1 LGGNVKLKKRKYQKL
16 VLYLRPKDKKII
28 RKVLKAGDGSVRVI
42 KRMQILKLLH
52 KKVSSC
58 KIAEYI
64 GVSLQTVYNIGL
76 LYLQHGLNKAVY
88 DLPRPGRKS
97 LLNLKQSQRIIAMV
111 CTDPPEGQSRWTIR
125 LITEETINRGMIPQ
139 IGRET
144 VRILLKTHDIK
155 PWREKMWCIPKL
167 NQEYIDRMEDLLD
180 LYERPY
186 NSKEPVLC
194 LDERPIQ
201 LLSDMR
207 ESIPMKPGHVKKKD
221 YEYKRYGTA
230 NAFCIVEPKAG
241 DHITKITSNRKS
253 EDFAKMIYQ
262 IARKYPKADI
272 IQLVMDNL
280 NTHKLKS
287 LTDKYG
293 IEKGNKIW
301 NRFTIH
307 YTPVHASWLNQA
319 EIEIS
324 LYSKQCLGK
333 RRIQNIELLK
343 KETKAWN
350 RRVNKKKIKINWR
363 WTVKDA
369 RRKFKYNK
377 IEKSKN

>member
-1 LGGNVKLKKRKYQKL
+1 MKKRKYQKL
-16 VLYLRPKDKKII
+16 VLYLKPKDKKII
-28 RKVLKAGDGSVRVI
+28 RKLLKAGNKSVRVI

-52 KKVSSC
+52 KKISSR

-64 GVSLQTVYNIGL
+64 GITLQTVYNIGL
-76 LYLQHGLNKAVY
+76 LYQQHGLNKAVY
-88 DLPRPGRKS
+88 DLPRPGRAP

-111 CTDPPEGQSRWTIR
+111 CTDPPEGRSRWTIR
-125 LITEETINRGMIPQ
+125 LITEKIINCRMISQ

-144 VRILLKTHDIK
+144 IRILLKTHDIK

-167 NQEYIDRMEDLLD
+167 NQEYINRMEDLLD
-180 LYERPY
+180 LYEKPY
-186 NSKEPVLC
+186 NFKEPVIC

-207 ESIPMKPGHVKKKD
+207 ESIPMKPGYVKKRD
-221 YEYKRYGTA
+221 YEYKRHGTT

-241 DHITKITSNRKS
+241 NHITKITSNRKGG
-253 EDFAKMIYQ
+253 ELAKMIYQ
-262 IARKYPKADI
+262 IARKYPEADTI
-272 IQLVMDNL
+272 HLVMDNL

-293 IEKGNKIW
+293 IEKGIKIW

-324 LYSKQCLGK
+324 LYAQQCLGK
-333 RRIQNIELLK
+333 RRIRNIEILK
-343 KETKAWN
+343 RETKAWN
-350 RRVNKKKIKINWR
+350 RRVNKNKITINWR

-369 RRKFKYNK
+369 RRKFKYCK
-377 IEKSKN
+377 FGKKSKN